1 MSRLAAFESGRNAD
15 GDYRSEVAAMLQYRP
30 ELFGQPFSEAL
41 QDVMRGPSEWSIAER
56 ELFAAFVSSLN
67 QCPFWTESHG
77 AVATVAFGS
86 AEVVDAVLTDWR
98 TAPIELSLRA
108 MLGYLE
114 AVTLR
119 PGEVAPAD
127 VEAVREAGVSDQA
140 MVDALLVAAYFNLID
155 RLADSFGFVSISN
168 ALGAEGLLE
177 HEAKFLAKG
186 YV

>member
-1 MSRLAAFESGRNAD
+1 
-15 GDYRSEVAAMLQYRP
+15 
-30 ELFGQPFSEAL
+30 
-41 QDVMRGPSEWSIAER
+41 
-56 ELFAAFVSSLN
+56 
-67 QCPFWTESHG
+67 
-77 AVATVAFGS
+77 
-86 AEVVDAVLTDWR
+86 
-98 TAPIELSLRA
+98 

-119 PGEVAPAD
+119 PGEVASAD

-155 RLADSFGFVSISN
+155 RLADSFGFVPISN
-168 ALGAEGLLE
+168 ALGAEGLFE